1 MSPVQRQKMP
11 TPDDDSGSDRE
22 DELPQVVVLKDGDLT
37 SEEVE
42 LVKEEIKPDTE
53 SAKSKVCVCVFV
65 FFFQRPL
72 QWVEISMSHVTG
84 FNLYLLI
91 YWILSS

>member
-53 SAKSKVCVCVFV
+53 SAKSKVCVCVFG
-65 FFFQRPL
+65 FFSKTITVG
-72 QWVEISMSHVTG
+72 WNKYVTRNR
-84 FNLYLLI
+84 F
-91 YWILSS
+91 